1 MQFIYLV
8 LYSILFFYLSFKFST
23 KFKFFDIPND
33 EKIHKEKIP
42 NLGGLALIPFILLMF
57 YFFDYTQSISI
68 TLNLLFIV
76 IIIGLVDDIKNIN
89 PQIKLLSLF
98 IPIYIF
104 TKDVGTVKSLGLY
117 LDYEISLGSLS
128 FIFTILCIMLLT
140 NAYNYI
146 DGLDGLL
153 AINVIITFLTFY
165 FLINE
170 QKNIFLPLIV
180 FFVIYFFFNIN
191 FLKFFPKQF
200 IGDSGSLGIG
210 FLVSTFLIIYT
221 QLEKFLHPSI
231 IIWVVAFV
239 VYEFL
244 AINIIRVK
252 QGKNIFK
259 RDLNF
264 IFNVLDRKYSSTK
277 SLFICSSLHLFFC
290 SISILMNFFNSY
302 LLSIILFIIF
312 FFIYLV
318 FRYKQIF
325 RVKT

>member
-1 MQFIYLV
+1 MQIIYLV
-8 LYSILFFYLSFKFST
+8 FFSIFLLYLSFKIST
-23 KFKFFDIPND
+23 KFNFFDIPDN
-33 EKIHKEKIP
+33 EKIHKEIIP

-57 YFFDYTQSISI
+57 YFFDYSQNISI
-68 TLNLLFIV
+68 TLSLFFIV
-76 IIIGLVDDIKNIN
+76 IIIGLIDDIKDIN
-89 PQIKLLSLF
+89 PELKLLALF

-117 LDYEISLGSLS
+117 LEHEISLGSLS
-128 FIFTILCIMLLT
+128 FIFTVLCIMLLT

-153 AINVIITFLTFY
+153 AINVIIIFLTFY
-165 FLINE
+165 FLINDE
-170 QKNIFLPLIV
+170 KNIFFPLIV
-180 FFVIYFFFNIN
+180 FFIIYFLFNIN

-210 FLVSTFLIIYT
+210 FLISTFLIIYT
-221 QLEKFLHPSI
+221 QFEKFLHPSI
-231 IIWVVAFV
+231 IIWAVAFV
-239 VYEFL
+239 VFEFL
-244 AINIIRVK
+244 AINIIRIK

-264 IFNVLDRKYSSTK
+264 IFNVLDRKYSSKK
-277 SLFICSSLHLFFC
+277 SLVICSSLHLFFC

-302 LLSIILFIIF
+302 FLSIILFIIF
-312 FFIYLV
+312 FFLYLV

-325 RVKT
+325 WS